1 MITMLPTPTPPTPFH
16 PSAVLL
22 SRDPR
27 RSPGAA
33 TKPSEIAP
41 RQRRDQPVEWPQRAT
56 IVPTLPFNLPTAS
69 SYCLNAY
76 PQR

>member
-16 PSAVLL
+16 PSAVL

-33 TKPSEIAP
+33 TKSPEIAP
-41 RQRRDQPVEWPQRAT
+41 WQRRNQPIEWHQRAT

-69 SYCLNAY
+69 SYCLNGY